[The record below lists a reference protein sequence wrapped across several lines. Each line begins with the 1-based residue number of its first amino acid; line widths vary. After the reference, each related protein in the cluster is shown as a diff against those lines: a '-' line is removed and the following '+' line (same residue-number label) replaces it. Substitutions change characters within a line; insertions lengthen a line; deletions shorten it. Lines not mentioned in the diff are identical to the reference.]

1 MLNASFYDVGRTTL
15 LILPLLSMHEEYQAR
30 ATSHDLSVETWTF
43 SSSAHHPPQIVLVA
57 AEKCTWDSL
66 LIYILTLLH
75 KGRLARIVVDE
86 AHLLLKHDSF
96 RPCVNFLKFFGT
108 LPLAIVLLTA
118 TCPPCLEKDL
128 FRKVGREVY
137 RVLRQGTD
145 RPEISQKMDRIVLD
159 HARELEDVVAE
170 NVLALQSEL
179 VGKERMLLFC
189 LSHKD
194 CDRMA
199 ELLHWKAYHS
209 HISLEDRSA
218 HMMLWKEGS
227 IKGLACTSM
236 LNCCLD
242 YSTVRYVFHLEAPRD
257 VVDYYQAIG
266 RCARD
271 GKLGTAIVYY
281 TPCRGG
287 RESTKDDPFGKSVLW
302 EMLHGRTVNQC
313 RRVSPSEF
321 LDGFGIPCTM
331 LPDANFCDVCSDAMA
346 SATHAGGWSHSSS
359 SPIMPLT
366 MSPRSFVT
374 TTPPPASFGTHLVAA
389 LSSLKPVQP
398 SQEEQLGLMIRQ
410 ACDVLSNHC
419 VCCWV
424 LKLKTECTS
433 HRLID
438 CERFKSTASEFSQW
452 MDDLVLPMGCCF
464 YCGGPQKARNFFLPP
479 ARAESSHTC

>member
-1 MLNASFYDVGRTTL
+1 
-15 LILPLLSMHEEYQAR
+15 
-30 ATSHDLSVETWTF
+30 
-43 SSSAHHPPQIVLVA
+43 
-57 AEKCTWDSL
+57 
-66 LIYILTLLH
+66 
-75 KGRLARIVVDE
+75 
-86 AHLLLKHDSF
+86 
-96 RPCVNFLKFFGT
+96 
-108 LPLAIVLLTA
+108 
-118 TCPPCLEKDL
+118 
-128 FRKVGREVY
+128 
-137 RVLRQGTD
+137 
-145 RPEISQKMDRIVLD
+145 MDRIVLD

-452 MDDLVLPMGCCF
+452 MDDLLKYVNLAMQKVRVHEHDIDDTCHWVYVFKPLAYLIFHVQDLKYLIPNGGISEFDSEHYARWLCEVDGAFGVTNLVKLVAHISELIPLPVVDM
-464 YCGGPQKARNFFLPP
+464 
-479 ARAESSHTC
+479 